1 MKRANKAVLATTL
14 LLMLT
19 GCGTTGFRPT
29 ISFHKPVP
37 INPPRVAPMTLGEVQ
52 WKAYDKTTLK
62 NLVAEMEAH
71 PDRVVYVLTQDGFT
85 ALALNLAEM
94 KRYIT
99 DQKDANEFLVK
110 SIGINA
116 ATKPETKPSK

>member
-14 LLMLT
+14 LLMLS
-19 GCGTTGFRPT
+19 GCETTGFHPR

-37 INPPRVAPMTLGEVQ
+37 INPPRVAPMTLNEVQ
-52 WKAYDKTTLK
+52 WKAYDKATLK

-71 PDRVVYVLTQDGFT
+71 PDRIVYVLTQDGFT
-85 ALALNLAEM
+85 SLALNLAEM

-110 SIGINA
+110 SIDINA
-116 ATKPETKPSK
+116 APKPETKPSK